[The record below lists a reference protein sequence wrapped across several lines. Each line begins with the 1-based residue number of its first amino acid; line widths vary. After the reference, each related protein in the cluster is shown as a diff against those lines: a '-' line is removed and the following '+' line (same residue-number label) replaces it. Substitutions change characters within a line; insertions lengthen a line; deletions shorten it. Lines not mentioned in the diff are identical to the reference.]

1 MSRGARAARGAAV
14 AVFATFVASLA
25 HTIGGGALPG
35 PVAVLVALAFSTP
48 LAVLLTGAR
57 MRLLRTSVAALL
69 AQAALHLLYA
79 MGGSWTAVPVSDG
92 MTGHAAHAAS
102 AVHLSAGG
110 PALDHGHAA
119 IMPLAHVVAAA
130 LTVAF
135 LAAADRAI
143 AAISVAYGTVVRG
156 IRLLIAVL
164 AGLPVP
170 TRPGTLA
177 ATIVPDVSPNREAL
191 LLSSLRHRGPPVARS
206 AA

>member
-25 HTIGGGALPG
+25 HTVGGGALPG

-48 LAVLLTGAR
+48 LAVVLTGAR
-57 MRLLRTSVAALL
+57 MRLLRTSAAALI

-79 MGGSWTAVPVSDG
+79 MGGSRTAGPADPG
-92 MTGHAAHAAS
+92 LAGHAGHAAS
-102 AVHLSAGG
+102 AIDLAAAAPMV
-110 PALDHGHAA
+110 DHGHAA
-119 IMPLAHVVAAA
+119 FMPLAHVVAAA

-135 LAAADRAI
+135 LATADRAM
-143 AAISVAYGTVVRG
+143 AAIAVAFGTAVRS
-156 IRLLIAVL
+156 IRLVIAVL
-164 AGLPVP
+164 GGLPVP

-177 ATIVPDVSPNREAL
+177 ATIHPDVSPNRETL
-191 LLSSLRHRGPPVARS
+191 LLSSLRHRGPPVQVF